1 MRGPSTVLLIAFV
14 ASLIAIGRAPAQEI
28 VSLDQVMREIEAQRR
43 VDAEFETAHARVEE
57 EARQE
62 AGRLQHDE
70 ATLDSAETTVA
81 DLRQLRSEIDG
92 RKIRLDVID
101 ARIGYANAQMLRV
114 EGSINALSQTT
125 ATKPT
130 TIEELVQIVKLRR
143 LRDLHKQMANSVEG
157 QRRARIAILR
167 RLAFLEERTALAQ
180 AHVRMT
186 SFDDAKELARD
197 PRAAALREIAARLA
211 EDSVR
216 LGNQAASLTSSELR
230 ARRNLLEMQA
240 DRTFMRS
247 NLRTGDIELMA
258 IRAHL
263 EFLRTILT
271 EPSVPVRLLEGA
283 TTALDGLSRRA
294 KHRRSAIAEARRQL
308 AEQDALLPV
317 SSTDIAA
324 QVTNLS
330 AIGEQMGTLA
340 DDQEA
345 EVGRLEAMIVGLR
358 KDFTE
363 RIRAVE
369 VRALFSRHSLPASAE
384 AWERT
389 RSGLARLPARIGEG
403 FTRAA
408 EQLVE
413 AIRYSTL
420 LRLAAAG
427 LVIAGLGL
435 AAVWGRWAL
444 HHDVVEFGR
453 ARALILPAAA
463 LRGTLLILFPAAAWF
478 GAAKVLRVPDAS
490 VLLVLGVLAVWPM
503 VAFVLDMALRLLL
516 PDAASAQ
523 STVRRHFYGQLR
535 WTMILA
541 GVVVGLATI
550 THTLLL
556 SPALADLVGRTTMLC
571 LLLMAVPGLLL
582 PQLILTV
589 WNESRGEPPLRI
601 RIAAGLSVM
610 VPVALTSAALLGF
623 AGYLD
628 LAWSVT
634 GLLAWILAIG
644 GAWVLMLRLLRDGTA
659 RLREHIAE
667 RHRDW
672 GDFWIVDFFSPARRL
687 VKLGLTF
694 AAGWALVSIYGWTAD
709 TPGLRQILAFCRTPV
724 VSLGQ
729 STLTIQDIA
738 IAVLTVVIAFWVG
751 GWSRHV
757 SYNLA
762 LARIHDLGIR
772 HSLSIFVQY
781 VVTVLGLLLALKL
794 IGFDLTALTF
804 FAASLGIGIGFGLQ
818 NVVNNFISGILL
830 LAERP
835 LRVDDKV
842 TIGSATGDVTHIGIR
857 SLTVLTAEKKEVI
870 IPNAAVI
877 SESFT
882 NWTKTDDTLREVVMF
897 RVSIFDNA
905 EHAAELIAAV
915 ANSTDGVLSNPPP
928 KATIWEI
935 TDIGISI
942 RLQYF
947 IHAKGPDFDIRDSV
961 LHDALEVLA
970 TEGFTIPTVSI
981 NERPLLPLHG
991 REPPVT
997 LTGQDQEHALPLAQR
1012 RG

>member
-1 MRGPSTVLLIAFV
+1 MRA
-14 ASLIAIGRAPAQEI
+14 
-28 VSLDQVMREIEAQRR
+28 IEAQRH
-43 VDAEFETAHARVEE
+43 VDAEFEAAYTRVEE

-62 AGRLQHDE
+62 ADRLQLDE
-70 ATLDSAETTVA
+70 ATLDSAKTTVA

-92 RKIRLDVID
+92 RKIRLEAVD

-114 EGSINALSQTT
+114 ESSINALSQTT
-125 ATKPT
+125 PAEPR
-130 TIEELVQIVKLRR
+130 TIEEQVQIVKLRR
-143 LRDLHKQMANSVEG
+143 LRDLRKLLANSIEQLSRGRTAV
-157 QRRARIAILR
+157 LR
-167 RLAFLEERTALAQ
+167 RLALLEERAALAQ
-180 AHVRMT
+180 AHSQIT
-186 SFDDAKELARD
+186 LFDEAKELAGD
-197 PRAAALREIAARLA
+197 PRADALREIVARLV

-216 LGNQAASLTSSELR
+216 LGNQAASLISSELGV
-230 ARRNLLEMQA
+230 RRNLLEMQA
-240 DRTFMRS
+240 DRTFLRS
-247 NLRTGDIELMA
+247 NLRAGDIELMG

-263 EFLRTILT
+263 EFLRTILA
-271 EPSVPVRLLEGA
+271 EPSVPVRLLEEA
-283 TTALDGLSRRA
+283 TAALDGLSRRA
-294 KHRRSAIAEARRQL
+294 EHRRSAIAEARRQL
-308 AEQDALLPV
+308 ADQDALLPA

-324 QVTNLS
+324 QLTNLS
-330 AIGEQMGTLA
+330 AIGEQMRTLA
-340 DDQEA
+340 GDQEA
-345 EVGRLEAMIVGLR
+345 EIGRLEAMIVGLR
-358 KDFTE
+358 KDFAD
-363 RIRAVE
+363 RVRAVE
-369 VRALFSRHSLPASAE
+369 ARTLFLRHSLPASAE

-389 RSGLARLPARIGEG
+389 RGGLARLPARIGEG
-403 FTRAA
+403 FTRAV

-413 AIRYSTL
+413 AVRYSTP

-444 HHDVVEFGR
+444 RHSLVEPGR
-453 ARALILPAAA
+453 ADALVLPAAA
-463 LRGTLLILFPAAAWF
+463 LRGSLLILFPAAAWF
-478 GAAKVLRVPDAS
+478 AVAKIMRVPDAS
-490 VLLVLGVLAVWPM
+490 VRLVLGVLAVWPV

-523 STVRRHFYGQLR
+523 SAVRRHFYGQLR
-535 WTMILA
+535 WTMILG

-550 THTLLL
+550 THTLVL
-556 SPALADLVGRTTMLC
+556 SPTLADLVGRTTMLC

-582 PQLILTV
+582 PKLILTV

-601 RIAAGLSVM
+601 RIMAGLSVI

-628 LAWSVT
+628 LAWGMT
-634 GLLAWILAIG
+634 GLLVWILVIG
-644 GAWVLMLRLLRDGTA
+644 SAWVLMLRLIRDGAA

-667 RHRDW
+667 KQGDW
-672 GDFWIVDFFSPARRL
+672 GEVWIVDFFDPADRL
-687 VKLGLTF
+687 VRLGLTF
-694 AAGWALVSIYGWTAD
+694 IAGWALVSIYGWTAD

-738 IAVLTVVIAFWVG
+738 IAVLMVVIAFWVG

-762 LARIHDLGIR
+762 LVRIHDLGIR

-905 EHAAELIAAV
+905 ERAAELIAEV
-915 ANSTDGVLSNPPP
+915 ANSTDGVLPSPPP
-928 KATIWEI
+928 KATLWEI

-961 LHDALEVLA
+961 LHDALEALA
-970 TEGFTIPTVSI
+970 TEGFTVPTFTT

-991 REPPVT
+991 REPPVP
-997 LTGQDQEHALPLAQR
+997 LTGQDQEHALPLR
-1012 RG
+1012 STS